1 MNYEKVFQDAVDKV
15 KGEGRYR
22 VFAHLERQAGNF
34 PHATRH
40 HPDGTTSDVVVWCSN
55 DYLGQG
61 QNQDVLAALS
71 EAGARMG
78 VGSGGTRNIAGT
90 TYLHAELEKELA
102 DLHGK
107 EAALLF
113 TSGYVSNDAA
123 ISTIAQLMPDCI
135 IVSDALNHASMIA
148 GIRHSGCAKKIYR
161 HNDMAHL
168 EEILKSLPKAS
179 PKLIAFESVY
189 SMDGDIS
196 PMKQICDLADKYG
209 AMTYL
214 DEVPPNEVATGEYYE
229 AEQS

>member
-90 TYLHAELEKELA
+90 TYR
-102 DLHGK
+102 
-107 EAALLF
+107 
-113 TSGYVSNDAA
+113 
-123 ISTIAQLMPDCI
+123 MPNWKRSWPICT
-135 IVSDALNHASMIA
+135 A
-148 GIRHSGCAKKIYR
+148 RKRPCC
-161 HNDMAHL
+161 
-168 EEILKSLPKAS
+168 S
-179 PKLIAFESVY
+179 P
-189 SMDGDIS
+189 
-196 PMKQICDLADKYG
+196 P
-209 AMTYL
+209 
-214 DEVPPNEVATGEYYE
+214 ATCPTTRR
-229 AEQS
+229 SRPSRS